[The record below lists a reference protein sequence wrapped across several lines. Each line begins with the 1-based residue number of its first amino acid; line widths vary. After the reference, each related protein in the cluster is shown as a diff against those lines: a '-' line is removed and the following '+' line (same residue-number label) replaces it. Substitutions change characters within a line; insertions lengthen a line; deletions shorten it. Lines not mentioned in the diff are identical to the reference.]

1 MIEGG
6 RVLMVKHEKLGV
18 YLPPGGHVE
27 PNETPS
33 EAVVREFREETG
45 LLVKPTGPR
54 LGISSDDV
62 VEEPLPL
69 AILLETVRY
78 PGEVHIHYDL
88 VFLVERVGGSQN
100 SGEWFDVGSIDSVK
114 TYDNVKSLI
123 KAIIYNRGR

>member
-1 MIEGG
+1 LIEGG
-6 RVLMVKHEKLGV
+6 RVLMVPHEKLGV

-45 LLVKPTGPR
+45 LLVRPVGPR
-54 LGISSDDV
+54 LGISSGDV
-62 VEEPLPL
+62 EEEPLPV

-78 PGEVHIHYDL
+78 PDEVHIHYDL

-100 SGEWFDVGSIDSVK
+100 AGEWFDVSSIDSVK
-114 TYDNVKSLI
+114 TYDNVKSII
-123 KAIIYNRGR
+123 KAIVYNMRR